1 MVVNSDSLDSDIS
14 STVPLESVLFVNV
27 GEIPAVQDRFHA
39 LLKHRLQVEIE
50 QNPPLFPWESELCEY
65 DAEES
70 DVLSPTI
77 VSSQFWLK
85 QVQRQLPIPMSEQL
99 LGDLMHRCQRIAQR
113 SAQVGRQLVDV
124 VEPLFPGQTDTLNDL
139 AGLVLASAPRS
150 AALVADPDSQAGFP
164 DHYGDATPTQQMAL
178 SLLAVREMLTLLTVT
193 VPVNQPRIERQWMT
207 DHGPLTLTAAYH
219 SVPETQLCVDVT
231 LPCPGGVQLCQGDR
245 QTQAQRSTKGRLTV
259 DLTALS
265 EGDVCTLEVML
276 QGNDMPLT
284 FALQMG

>member
-1 MVVNSDSLDSDIS
+1 M
-14 STVPLESVLFVNV
+14 
-27 GEIPAVQDRFHA
+27 QDRFHA

-70 DVLSPTI
+70 DVLRPAI

-85 QVQRQLPIPMSEQL
+85 QVQRQLPVPMSEQL
-99 LGDLMHRCQRIAQR
+99 LVDLMHRCQRLAQR
-113 SAQVGRQLVDV
+113 SAQIGRQLVDV
-124 VEPLFPGQTDTLNDL
+124 VDPLFPGQTDTLNNL

-150 AALVADPDSQAGFP
+150 AALVAEPDSQEGFP
-164 DHYGDATPTQQMAL
+164 DHYSDATPTQQMAL

-207 DHGPLTLTAAYH
+207 DCGPLTLMAAYH
-219 SVPETQLCVDVT
+219 TVPEAQLCVDVA
-231 LPCPGGVQLCQGDR
+231 LPCRGRVQLCQDNR
-245 QTQAQRSTKGRLTV
+245 QTQAQRSSAGQLTV

-265 EGDVCTLEVML
+265 EGDVCTLEVIL
-276 QGNDMPLT
+276 DGDDTPLT
-284 FALQMG
+284 FSLQIG